1 MSVSGHPLPNGVI
14 PYVDHHEGERRL
26 LTVQATTQNVMAS
39 GRFMPVV
46 SIDGRSYVV
55 FWGFMT
61 FEIPAD
67 RSCHV
72 SVHIQADYM
81 TQTASTL
88 LPPGPDVTLVYAT
101 DYATGLGRL
110 GPAA

>member
-1 MSVSGHPLPNGVI
+1 MSVSGHPLPNGAI
-14 PYVDHHEGERRL
+14 PYVEHHEGERRL
-26 LTVQATTQNVMAS
+26 LTLQVTTQNVMAS
-39 GRFMPVV
+39 GRFWPVV

-72 SVHIQADYM
+72 AVYIQADAM
-81 TQTASTL
+81 TQAASLL
-88 LPPGPDVTLVYAT
+88 LPPGRDVTLVYAT
-101 DYATGLGRL
+101 DFATGLGRL